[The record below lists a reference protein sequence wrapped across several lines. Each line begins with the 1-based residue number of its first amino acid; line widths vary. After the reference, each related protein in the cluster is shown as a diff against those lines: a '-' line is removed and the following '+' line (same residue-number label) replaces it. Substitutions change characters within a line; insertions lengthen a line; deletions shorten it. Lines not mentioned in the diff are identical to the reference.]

1 MSHLLQWQN
10 YKQSTDKLVP
20 FWDVFEGISRFWM
33 TYKLNEHTTIDEQL
47 VVFRDKCPFYVFIKL
62 KPGKD
67 GIKVR
72 VPADAK
78 YFYSYNMQVYTD
90 KTDGA
95 REKKHGLWAVKD
107 VCHINGTG
115 RGDTTEYFFTSCE
128 LANSLVTSNVTLV
141 DTPRERMS
149 LKSQQCFSME
159 NKERSVLLPL
169 VLPKNLTLI
178 SYVPER
184 NKAAILSSQHHDDT
198 CQWANKITNL
208 KSSCNIMPLKVGL
221 TFWTNSWGN
230 TLLHQQGTGIWNYF
244 SAWLLL
250 LL

>member
-10 YKQSTDKLVP
+10 YKQSTEKLVP
-20 FWDVFEGISRFWM
+20 FQDVFEGISIFWM

-47 VVFRDKCPFYVFIKL
+47 VVFRDKCPFYVFIKS
-62 KPGKD
+62 KPSKD

-78 YFYSYNMQVYTD
+78 YFYAYNMQVYTN

-95 REKKHGLWAVKD
+95 REKKQGLWAVKD

-115 RGDTTEYFFTSCE
+115 RGDTTEYFFTSYE
-128 LANSLVTSNVTLV
+128 LANILVTRNMTLV
-141 DTPRERMS
+141 DTLRERMN
-149 LKSQQCFSME
+149 LKSQHNFSVE

-169 VLPKNLTLI
+169 VLPKNRTRV

-184 NKAAILSSQHHDDT
+184 NKAAILLSSQHHEDT
-198 CQWANKITNL
+198 CQSEQTKWQTSNHHAIQ
-208 KSSCNIMPLKVGL
+208 
-221 TFWTNSWGN
+221 W
-230 TLLHQQGTGIWNYF
+230 H
-244 SAWLLL
+244 
-250 LL
+250 